1 MPKFIGEL
9 LPKGNFALVDSDN
22 IRGGLMQ
29 VKTIEERNSIP
40 SDKLK
45 MGSLVLVT
53 NEGTLFELT
62 DSGWAPFK
70 IENKAI
76 TGNWT
81 LTPAFT
87 ITAIDGNVATVDREG
102 LEEGDIISFNR
113 HYAIITSVNGKELTI
128 EGDTEPELFDELL
141 LMGST
146 TNEDRSVVLILE
158 ESDGMLAL
166 TQYVNTSIES
176 INTKCTFKLGQG
188 PNGKWKV
195 YGTDVHFTGDFLD
208 KRGRN
213 ISDLATVEYESLRRE
228 FGYDNLINNPSFIT
242 GFDCWDTENEATY
255 FTVAGKILLTDQML
269 LSSATNGAYILVE
282 NGQTVLKLTEGS
294 SITQANDNLREI
306 VDFEAG
312 PNTWFD
318 IFYTYKTIDPGTISV
333 GFGNKVKDIFNFS
346 ATDYRV
352 HRASFKWDGTG
363 DLNIT
368 CSGKVKL
375 KSLVIRPNEVKTLI
389 DTYNLESK

>member
-9 LPKGNFALVDSDN
+9 LPQGNFALIDSNN

-45 MGSLVLVT
+45 TGSLVLVT
-53 NEGTLFELT
+53 DEGTLFELT

-76 TGNWT
+76 TGAWT

-87 ITAIDGNVATVDREG
+87 IVAIEGNTITVDREG
-102 LEEGDIISFNR
+102 LEEGDIVSFNK
-113 HYAIITSVNGKELTI
+113 HYSTVTSVNGKELTI
-128 EGDTEPELFDELL
+128 EGDTEPELFNELL

-146 TNEDRSVVLILE
+146 LNEDRSVVLILE
-158 ESDGMLAL
+158 ESDGVLAL
-166 TQYVNTSIES
+166 AQYVNTSIES

-213 ISDLATVEYESLRRE
+213 ISDLATIEYESLRRE

-242 GFDCWDTENEATY
+242 GFNCWDTENEATY
-255 FTVAGKILLTDQML
+255 FTAAGKIILTDQML
-269 LSSATNGAYILVE
+269 LSSATNGAYVLVE

-294 SITQANDNLREI
+294 SITQANNNLREI

-318 IFYTYKTIDPGTISV
+318 VFYTYKTVNPGTISV
-333 GFGNKVKDIFNFS
+333 SFGDEVKDVFNFS
-346 ATDYRV
+346 STDYRV

-389 DTYNLESK
+389 ETYNLEPK

>member
-9 LPKGNFALVDSDN
+9 LPQGNFALIDSNN

-45 MGSLVLVT
+45 TGSLVLVT
-53 NEGTLFELT
+53 DDGTLFELT

-76 TGNWT
+76 TGSWT

-87 ITAIDGNVATVDREG
+87 IVAIEGNIITVDREG

-113 HYAIITSVNGKELTI
+113 HYSTITSVNGKELTI
-128 EGDTEPELFDELL
+128 EGDTEPELFNELL

-146 TNEDRSVVLILE
+146 LNEDRSVILILE
-158 ESDGMLAL
+158 ESDGVLAL
-166 TQYVNTSIES
+166 AQYVNTSIES

-213 ISDLATVEYESLRRE
+213 ISDLATIEYESLRRE

-242 GFDCWDTENEATY
+242 GFNCWDTENEATY
-255 FTVAGKILLTDQML
+255 FTAAGKIILTDQML
-269 LSSATNGAYILVE
+269 LSSATNGAYVLVE

-294 SITQANDNLREI
+294 SITQANSNLREI

-318 IFYTYKTIDPGTISV
+318 VFYTYKTVNPGTISV
-333 GFGNKVKDIFNFS
+333 SFGDEVKDVFS
-346 ATDYRV
+346 FSSTDYRV

-389 DTYNLESK
+389 ETYNLEPK

>member
-9 LPKGNFALVDSDN
+9 LPQGNFALIDSNN

-45 MGSLVLVT
+45 TGSLVLVT
-53 NEGTLFELT
+53 DDGTLFELT

-76 TGNWT
+76 TGSWT

-87 ITAIDGNVATVDREG
+87 IVAIEGNIITVDREG

-113 HYAIITSVNGKELTI
+113 HYSTITSVNGKELTI
-128 EGDTEPELFDELL
+128 EGDTEPELFNELL

-146 TNEDRSVVLILE
+146 LNKDRSVVLILE
-158 ESDGMLAL
+158 ESDGVLAL
-166 TQYVNTSIES
+166 AQYVNTSIES

-213 ISDLATVEYESLRRE
+213 ISDLATIEYESLRRE

-242 GFDCWDTENEATY
+242 GFNCWDTENEATY
-255 FTVAGKILLTDQML
+255 FTAAGKIILTDQML
-269 LSSATNGAYILVE
+269 LSSATNGAYVLVE

-294 SITQANDNLREI
+294 SITQANSNLREI

-318 IFYTYKTIDPGTISV
+318 VFYTYKTVNPGTISV
-333 GFGNKVKDIFNFS
+333 SFGDEVKDVFNFS
-346 ATDYRV
+346 STDYRV

-389 DTYNLESK
+389 ETYNLEPK

>member
-45 MGSLVLVT
+45 IGSLVLVID
-53 NEGTLFELT
+53 EGTLFEFT
-62 DSGWAPFK
+62 ESGWAPFK

-76 TGNWT
+76 TGNWA

-87 ITAIDGNVATVDREG
+87 IVAIEDNVVTVDREG

-113 HYAIITSVNGKELTI
+113 HYATITSVNGKELII
-128 EGDTEPELFDELL
+128 EGDTEPELFNEVF

-146 TNEDRSVVLILE
+146 SNDDRSAVLILE
-158 ESDGMLAL
+158 ESNGMLAL
-166 TQYVNTSIES
+166 AQYVNTSIES

-195 YGTDVHFTGDFLD
+195 YGTDVHFTGDFID

-213 ISDLATVEYESLRRE
+213 ISDLAIVEYESLRRE

-242 GFDCWDTENEATY
+242 GFNCWDTENEATY
-255 FTVAGKILLTDQML
+255 FTVAGKILLTDQIL
-269 LSSATNGAYILVE
+269 LSSATNGAYVLVE
-282 NGQTVLKLTEGS
+282 NGQTVLKLTEGC
-294 SITQANDNLREI
+294 SITQSNSNLREI

-318 IFYTYKTIDPGTISV
+318 IFYTYKTINPGTISV
-333 GFGNKVKDIFNFS
+333 SFNGKIKDIFNFS

-352 HRASFKWDGTG
+352 HRASFKWDGVG
-363 DLNIT
+363 DLSIS

-375 KSLVIRPNEVKTLI
+375 KSIVIRPNEIKTLI
-389 DTYNLESK
+389 DTYNLVPK